1 MRNIKFIYITHT
13 AVMLALLIGVQL
25 ITHSFGQLV
34 TESIVN
40 LILLISVF
48 MIGIYGGL
56 TVAVLSPIL
65 SYLAGIE
72 PAVIE
77 IIPFIAIGNV
87 FFVTIAWLMARKSI
101 YRISTNNS
109 ATSIAAIV
117 GLSFGSTPT
126 KDIPAPFPGLVV
138 ASLGKFLFLRI
149 SIVQFVL
156 PLIPELKENQVAVLS
171 LAFSW
176 PQLVTAF
183 IGSMLAMVIIPQ
195 LKKAIK

>member
-1 MRNIKFIYITHT
+1 MRNSKIIYITQT
-13 AVMLALLIGVQL
+13 TVMLALLIGVQL
-25 ITHSFGQLV
+25 ITRSFSQLV

-65 SYLAGIE
+65 CYLAGIG

-77 IIPFIAIGNV
+77 IIPFIAIGNIL
-87 FFVTIAWLMARKSI
+87 FITIAWLMARKTI
-101 YRISTNNS
+101 YRMSTKDI
-109 ATSIAAIV
+109 ATSIAALV

-126 KDIPAPFPGLVV
+126 KDIPAPFPGLAV

-156 PLIPELKENQVAVLS
+156 PMIPGLEVSQVAVLS

-183 IGSMLAMVIIPQ
+183 IGSMLAMIIIPQ

>member
-25 ITHSFGQLV
+25 ITHSLGQLV
-34 TESIVN
+34 TGSIVN

-101 YRISTNNS
+101 YRMSTNNI

-149 SIVQFVL
+149 SIVQFLL
-156 PLIPELKENQVAVLS
+156 PLIPGLKENQVSVLT
-171 LAFSW
+171 LTFSW